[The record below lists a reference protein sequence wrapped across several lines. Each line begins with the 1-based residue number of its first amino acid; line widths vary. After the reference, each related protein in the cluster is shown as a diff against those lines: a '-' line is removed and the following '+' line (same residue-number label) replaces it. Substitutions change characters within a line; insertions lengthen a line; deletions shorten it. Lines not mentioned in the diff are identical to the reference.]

1 MAAQW
6 HDDAVLDELVGAE
19 AAAAARVYD
28 RAAAY
33 LRTTPGEVAAQL
45 QLAARRTGNEQLA
58 DRIDYRGGLPWS
70 TRWLLVEEEQ
80 PHRTVA
86 ALEAP
91 VATVWSAGGC
101 AGAADLAGGYGV
113 WSLPDGEPLL
123 AGGLDHHLWPGRI
136 AGLSSPDG
144 RHLLVEAELGKDG
157 DAGWLVLW
165 ELAAGT
171 PVEADRVALDL
182 PLRAVH
188 AAASVVA
195 GADRDGV
202 LWRWTVEGDPPRLSA
217 LPALT
222 LGGGAFATAGA
233 GVRSG
238 GRPVLVV
245 GSDLAGGAVVDLRT
259 GARTG
264 LRIAGSGA
272 GSGAGGGAGGDG
284 SGRGAIDAHA
294 ATAGRLP
301 GGQEVAV
308 TVDHRD
314 GLRLFDLAT
323 GLSLTDPRRMLRPTT
338 VALDPAGVL
347 TGGADGVL
355 RLWDPRPWFRP
366 PTPPLLLSMSLA
378 AACTT
383 LSDGRRVAV
392 VGHENRRVLVWDLV
406 EGQPPATALHGD
418 HYAVGVACVG
428 DLAVTA
434 GLDGRVEVF
443 DVAAGVGLHTFVMPH
458 AEPLPGTG
466 SYRLPG
472 NPTPTDPPPGDPP
485 PGDAPT
491 ADAPPADAPEPV
503 RAVAAGLTTGG
514 QAVAV
519 SLGDHGWLRRWDL
532 TGGRALG
539 AVRLADRGQ
548 AIACAHL
555 DDVPVY
561 LVATARHLEVH
572 DLATGALLARH
583 ALPRQTL
590 VAALGAIDET
600 VVALG
605 WDGRLHR
612 WRLADGSPLGEPLT
626 GHYRDAR
633 TISCGRW
640 GGRPIAVTGGY
651 DGTVRVWDL
660 DAGRQLHRIPIEEP
674 VYAVALADDLSILV
688 GTDAGIGVLR
698 LEDRW

>member
-1 MAAQW
+1 M
-6 HDDAVLDELVGAE
+6 
-19 AAAAARVYD
+19 
-28 RAAAY
+28 
-33 LRTTPGEVAAQL
+33 
-45 QLAARRTGNEQLA
+45 
-58 DRIDYRGGLPWS
+58 
-70 TRWLLVEEEQ
+70 
-80 PHRTVA
+80 
-86 ALEAP
+86 
-91 VATVWSAGGC
+91 
-101 AGAADLAGGYGV
+101 
-113 WSLPDGEPLL
+113 
-123 AGGLDHHLWPGRI
+123 
-136 AGLSSPDG
+136 
-144 RHLLVEAELGKDG
+144 LVEAELGKDG

-165 ELAAGT
+165 ELASGT
-171 PVEADRVALDL
+171 PVEADRVALDR

-195 GADRDGV
+195 GTDRDGV

-217 LPALT
+217 LPALQV
-222 LGGGAFATAGA
+222 GGGAFAPAGA
-233 GVRSG
+233 GVRAG

-264 LRIAGSGA
+264 LRIAGGDTAATRAAAARPADGRRHGGA
-272 GSGAGGGAGGDG
+272 ARRRHGRRHGRRGTGGGGTAGE
-284 SGRGAIDAHA
+284 AIDAHA

-366 PTPPLLLSMSLA
+366 PGPPLLLSMSLA

-443 DVAAGVGLHTFVMPH
+443 DVANGVGLHTFVMPH

-472 NPTPTDPPPGDPP
+472 HPATTDPPPD
-485 PGDAPT
+485 
-491 ADAPPADAPEPV
+491 DAPPTDAPEPV

-548 AIACAHL
+548 AIACGHL
-555 DDVPVY
+555 GDVPVY

-590 VAALGAIDET
+590 VAALGAIDEI

-612 WRLADGSPLGEPLT
+612 WRLADGAPLGEPLT